1 VDLSLAQARP
11 REQGGADSSIRAE
24 RRIELAHHA
33 LAALAELGYARVNL
47 REVATRS
54 GLSLGMIH
62 YHFKDKNDL
71 LAAAVSL
78 YKEAFLQQVEGCITS
93 AGDRAMLAEKLGSL
107 LQQAVVEHGMTHRLW
122 YDIRAQALFDQSFL
136 GLVSDLEDRL
146 IRVIREALKRL
157 SALDQRQ
164 GAPQSANLDA
174 TLVYI
179 TLDGWFRYYLQ
190 RFTMGDQKAP
200 KLLKQRLVEMFNPSA
215 SLAAR

>member
-1 VDLSLAQARP
+1 
-11 REQGGADSSIRAE
+11 
-24 RRIELAHHA
+24 
-33 LAALAELGYARVNL
+33 
-47 REVATRS
+47 
-54 GLSLGMIH
+54 MIH

-78 YKEAFLQQVEGCITS
+78 YKEAFLQQVEGCIAS

-200 KLLKQRLVEMFNPSA
+200 KMLKQRLVEMFNPSA